1 MENCGKYDPEEV
13 PEEVPPNSGLRRSN
27 RQTILLFIY
36 LSFINFPTI
45 IFPEKNNIITEI
57 T

>member
-13 PEEVPPNSGLRRSN
+13 PEEVPPNSGLRRSS
-27 RQTILLFIY
+27 RQTILLFI
-36 LSFINFPTI
+36 NFPTI
-45 IFPEKNNIITEI
+45 FSPKNDIITEI